1 MLTILLMLMLSEG
14 PCQSAS
20 ELVAMLK
27 SEDWQKRDDAI
38 TRIRKEECGSNEE
51 IRNTLLSLLS
61 ENLREGHEREANI
74 LAGASLEPREGYGE
88 YTLNLISL
96 VADLEIKG
104 AGPLLLDAIQTG
116 GRLPEALASILAKD
130 TEESGEV
137 WELLNHRFYSNAS
150 FDRSRRTGYVLVLAK
165 YVGREEQIEPERKAR
180 LTQMVLDA
188 LADDQYAVQ
197 SAAVKASRYLLNDP
211 LVRHRLGQIV
221 QMGALPGS
229 PDSAR
234 RLAKNAKSALE
245 ATEPIQ

>member
-1 MLTILLMLMLSEG
+1 MLR
-14 PCQSAS
+14 
-20 ELVAMLK
+20 
-27 SEDWQKRDDAI
+27 SEDWNERDKAI
-38 TRIRKEECGSNEE
+38 TRIRKEGCGNDAE
-51 IRNTLLSLLS
+51 IRRTLLSVFS
-61 ENLREGHEREANI
+61 ENLQELRESEAAV
-74 LAGASLEPREGYGE
+74 LAGAPPVPREDYAQ
-88 YTLNLISL
+88 YSINLALL
-96 VADLEIKG
+96 VADLEIKGDGIKG
-104 AGPLLLDAIQTG
+104 AGPLLLDAVQTG
-116 GRLPEALASILAKD
+116 GTIPEALASILAKD